1 MSDAHVRQKRA
12 LLLGRGGAAHV
23 ACMRFWVAALIR
35 ASLGDGDVSVVLS
48 GKQQNGRAAVEAV
61 CDRRVCLLVAIIWS
75 FCC

>member
-12 LLLGRGGAAHV
+12 LLLLGSGGAAHV
-23 ACMRFWVAALIR
+23 ACMRFWVAAPIR

-61 CDRRVCLLVAIIWS
+61 CDR
-75 FCC
+75 